1 MRAGDSPPLRYT
13 GARIKRLEDPRLLTG
28 RGRYLDDLA
37 LPRMLAASFVR
48 SPHAHARIVRVD
60 AAAARALP
68 GVVSVITAD
77 DLRGVTKPLSP
88 RLDGPGYTPTAWP
101 ALADGVA
108 RFCGE
113 AVAAVVAVSPYV
125 AADARELVAVEWEP
139 RPAVTSIDQALE
151 SKQIL
156 FQRRH
161 RQGDVDGAFAR
172 AAIVVRESFE
182 HGRCAPSPLELR
194 GILADWDGEALT
206 VWSPHQAPSLLRT
219 ALADALELPHA
230 RIRIISPDV
239 GGGFGLKMQ
248 VFPEDV
254 AVAALSRRLG
264 RPVKWLEERRENLVA
279 ASQAR
284 GQRTTVEAA
293 AAADGTVLALR
304 SRVMSD
310 NGAYHAYPATG
321 VLEPLGTASIMP
333 GPYRISAYE
342 FEALALATHK
352 PPLGAYRGVGMTM
365 GAFVAERVL
374 DLLAERL
381 RLDPAEIRRRNLI
394 PREAYPFT
402 SATGYTYDSGD
413 FPKALDEA
421 LAAVEYDTLRR
432 EQAAAR
438 AAGRLVGVG
447 IACYT
452 EYTGMGSAG
461 FRRRGAVEIPGIEAA
476 TVTMDADAT
485 ARCAVSFPTQGQ
497 GHATTIAQLVADR
510 LGLALADVRLQR
522 VDTAESPR
530 GSGTFA
536 SRGTVAMLGSA
547 AVAADRVGDKL
558 RALAAHRLEAAAAD
572 VELAGGRAFVRGFPD
587 RSIALAEIARAA
599 YSPPSGGLPEGLAP
613 GLQTTVYCD
622 LPGPTFSGA
631 VHVAVVEVDPA
642 TGRVAV
648 RRYALVEDCGRVI
661 NPVIVEGQIH
671 GAVAQGIGE
680 ALLETVVYDDGGQL
694 LTATLMDYALPRADD
709 LPSLE
714 IGHLETPSPVT
725 PGGVKGMGE
734 GGTIGA
740 PAAIANAVADAVRH
754 LGVQITTLPIRPES
768 LVQGSVIAPERP
780 NMRTS

>member
-1 MRAGDSPPLRYT
+1 MSAGASPPLRYT
-13 GARIKRLEDPRLLTG
+13 GLRIKRLEDPRLLTG
-28 RGRYLDDLA
+28 RGRYLDDLG
-37 LPRMLAASFVR
+37 LPNMLFASFVR
-48 SPHAHARIVRVD
+48 SPHAHARIVRID
-60 AAAARALP
+60 AAAARAWP
-68 GVVSVITAD
+68 GVAAVITAD
-77 DLRGVTKPLSP
+77 DLRAVTRPLSP
-88 RLDGPGYTPTAWP
+88 RVEGPGYTPTAWP

-108 RFCGE
+108 SFCGE
-113 AVAAVVAVSPYV
+113 AVAAVVAVNPYV
-125 AADARELVAVEWEP
+125 AADARELVTVEWEA
-139 RPAVTSIDQALE
+139 RPAVTTIDQALE
-151 SKQIL
+151 SNRIL

-161 RQGDVDGAFAR
+161 RQGDVDGAFAG
-172 AAIVVRESFE
+172 APIVLRQTFE

-219 ALADALELPHA
+219 ALADALDLPHA

-284 GQRTTVEAA
+284 GQRTTVEVA

-310 NGAYHAYPATG
+310 NGAYHAYPTTG

-333 GPYRISAYE
+333 GPYRISACE

-365 GAFVAERVL
+365 GAFVAERML

-381 RLDPAEIRRRNLI
+381 SLDPAEIRRRNLI

-413 FPKALDEA
+413 FPKALEEA
-421 LAAVEYDTLRR
+421 LAAVEYDKLRH
-432 EQAAAR
+432 EQQAAR
-438 AAGRLVGVG
+438 AAGRLVGIG

-497 GHATTIAQLVADR
+497 GHATTIAQLVAER
-510 LGLALADVRLQR
+510 LGLTLEDVRLQR

-547 AVAADRVGDKL
+547 AVAADRVGEKL

-572 VELAGGRAFVRGFPD
+572 VELTGGRAYVRGFPD
-587 RSIALAEIARAA
+587 RSIALAEIARIA
-599 YSPPSGGLPEGLAP
+599 YSPPRGGLPDGLAP
-613 GLQTTVYCD
+613 GLQATVYCD

-631 VHVAVVEVDPA
+631 VHIAVVEIDPG
-642 TGRVAV
+642 TGRVTV

-661 NPVIVEGQIH
+661 NPMIVEGQIH

-680 ALLETVVYDDGGQL
+680 ALLESVVHDDDGQL

-709 LPSLE
+709 LPLLE
-714 IGHLETPSPVT
+714 IAHLETPSPVT

-740 PAAIANAVADAVRH
+740 PATIANAVADAVRH
-754 LGVQITTLPIRPES
+754 LGVQITSLPIRPES
-768 LVQGSVIAPERP
+768 LLGGSATGRSG
-780 NMRTS
+780 RT

>member
-1 MRAGDSPPLRYT
+1 MSAGDSPPLRYT
-13 GARIKRLEDPRLLTG
+13 GMRIKRLEDPRLLSG

-37 LPRMLAASFVR
+37 LPRMLFASFVR
-48 SPHAHARIVRVD
+48 SPHAHAHIVRID
-60 AAAARALP
+60 AAAARARP
-68 GVVSVITAD
+68 GVVAVFTAD
-77 DLRGVTKPLSP
+77 DLRSAAKPLSP
-88 RLDGPGYTPTAWP
+88 RLDGTGFTPTAWP

-108 RFCGE
+108 RYCGE
-113 AVAAVVAVSPYV
+113 AVAVVVAASPYA
-125 AADARELVAVEWEP
+125 AADARELVTVDWEP
-139 RPAVTSIDQALE
+139 RPAVATIEQALA
-151 SKQIL
+151 SRQIL
-156 FQRRH
+156 FERRY

-172 AAIVVRESFE
+172 AAIVLRETFD
-182 HGRCAPSPLELR
+182 HGRCAPSPLEVR
-194 GILADWDGEALT
+194 GALADWDGEALT
-206 VWSPHQAPSLLRT
+206 IWSGNQSPSLMRT
-219 ALADALELPHA
+219 ALAETLGLPHA
-230 RIRIISPDV
+230 RVRIITPDV

-254 AVAALSRRLG
+254 ALGALSRRLG
-264 RPVKWLEERRENLVA
+264 RPVKWIEERRENLVA

-284 GQRTTVEAA
+284 GQRTTVELA

-310 NGAYHAYPATG
+310 NGAYHAYPTTG

-342 FEALALATHK
+342 FEALALATNK

-365 GAFVAERVL
+365 GAFVAERML

-381 RLDPAEIRRRNLI
+381 QLDPAEVRRRNLI
-394 PREAYPFT
+394 PRDAYPFT
-402 SATGYTYDSGD
+402 SVTGYTYDSGD
-413 FPKALDEA
+413 YPKALEEA
-421 LAAVEYDTLRR
+421 LAAVGYEELRR
-432 EQAAAR
+432 EQR
-438 AAGRLVGVG
+438 AGRADGRLMGIG

-461 FRRRGAVEIPGIEAA
+461 FRRRGAVEVPGIEAA
-476 TVTMDADAT
+476 TVTVDADAT
-485 ARCAVSFPTQGQ
+485 VRCSVSFPTQGQ

-510 LGLALADVRLQR
+510 LGLGLEDVRLGR
-522 VDTAESPR
+522 ADTAESPR

-547 AVAADRVGDKL
+547 AVAADQVGDKL
-558 RALAAHRLEAAAAD
+558 RLLAAHQLEAAAHD
-572 VELAGGRAFVRGFPD
+572 VELSGGRAFVRGFPD
-587 RSIALAEIARAA
+587 RSVALADIARMA
-599 YSPPSGGLPEGLAP
+599 YSPPRGGLPDGVAP
-613 GLQTTVYCD
+613 GLAATVYYD

-631 VHVAVVEVDPA
+631 VHVAVVEVDPD
-642 TGRVAV
+642 TGRVALK
-648 RRYALVEDCGRVI
+648 RYALVEDCGRVI
-661 NPVIVEGQIH
+661 NPMIVEGQIH

-680 ALLETVVYDDGGQL
+680 ALLESVVYDGDGQL

-709 LPSLE
+709 LPSFE
-714 IGHLETPSPVT
+714 VSHLETPSPLT

-768 LVQGSVIAPERP
+768 LLGRSA
-780 NMRTS
+780 MRAEQPT